1 MIARR
6 TALGLLAAATGAALA
21 RPVAAGTADPLI
33 DEARR
38 LAAGP
43 WRGATMPLP
52 PPFDGLT
59 YDAYR
64 GIRPKPGA
72 AALLPLGEGWA
83 VDLLPPGLYF
93 PDAVTVELPEAG
105 GFAPRPFSPRL
116 FDFSPR
122 YFDAVPGEAPGA
134 GFSGLRLRYPLNA
147 PDVLDEVLVVQGG
160 SYFRAIG
167 RAMAY
172 GLSARAVARGTGG
185 PVPEEFPR
193 FIRLRLHPPAGGSAR
208 LEAVID
214 GPSLAGHMDMT
225 LTPGGATRMSLT
237 VTLMPRVEIADIGV
251 APLTSMFLKGPIRA
265 AASDDFRPRVHDSD
279 ALVIENGAGEVLW
292 RPISN
297 PAALQTSA
305 FADAGPRAFGL
316 WQGPRD
322 FADYED
328 AEARYHRR
336 PSAMVRPRGDWGPGA
351 VTLVE
356 IPTGDEF
363 MDNIV
368 AFWRPDSPLAAGSEH
383 AFAYDIEWTD
393 AAPPLGPLRPIL
405 QSRSGREHHRP
416 GHRRYVIDVAG
427 PPDGLVPDL
436 SALGDGAELSG
447 LSVHALPERGATRV
461 TFLLAPGGAS
471 AVELRLVLRDGAGR
485 PASPVWLHRWTPARD
500 RGV

>member
-21 RPVAAGTADPLI
+21 RPVAAGAAEPLI
-33 DEARR
+33 EEARR
-38 LAAGP
+38 RVAAP
-43 WRGATMPLP
+43 WRGASADLP

-93 PDAVTVELPEAG
+93 PDPVTVELPEAG
-105 GFAPRPFSPRL
+105 GFAPRRFSPRL
-116 FDFSPR
+116 FDFAPR
-122 YFDAVPGEAPGA
+122 YFDAVPEEAPGA
-134 GFSGLRLRYPLNA
+134 GFSGLRLRHPLNA
-147 PDVLDEVLVVQGG
+147 AEVLDEVLVVQGG

-185 PVPEEFPR
+185 PAPEEFPR
-193 FIRLRLHPPAGGSAR
+193 FTRLRLHPPAVGTAR
-208 LEAVID
+208 LEAVIE

-225 LTPGGATRMSLT
+225 LTPGATTHMALT

-316 WQGPRD
+316 WQGPRV

-336 PSAMVRPRGDWGPGA
+336 PSAVVRPRGDWGTGA

-368 AFWRPDSPLAAGSEH
+368 AFWRPEAPLAAGSEH
-383 AFAYDIEWTD
+383 AFAYDLEWTD
-393 AAPPLGPLRPIL
+393 AAAPVGPLRRIL

-416 GHRRYVIDVAG
+416 GYRRYVIDVAG
-427 PPDGLVPDL
+427 RPDGLVPDL

-447 LSVHALPERGATRV
+447 VSVHALPERGATRV
-461 TFLLAPGGAS
+461 TFLLAPGGAA

-500 RGV
+500 GGV